1 MISLADLQ
9 NTADTLNTTDRS
21 TLTQTD
27 LLITPLPV
35 CSIVLLEVVF
45 CVSPQVTP
53 EATLAVFTIDHLNI
67 K

>member
-9 NTADTLNTTDRS
+9 NTARQTEHNYRS

-27 LLITPLPV
+27 GLTTLLPV
-35 CSIVLLEVVF
+35 CSIVLLDVVF

-53 EATLAVFTIDHLNI
+53 EATLAVFTIDHPNTN
-67 K
+67 